1 MTEAGQRVSE
11 SLARMVVIWA
21 TILSLG
27 MATGA
32 GAQNLTKRLDARLDR
47 PPFNRQLW
55 GVALLNEDGKLLYGR
70 NADRMFMP
78 ASNTK
83 IIVSTVAAALLP
95 PDSTVRTS
103 VYAAGPVIDGV
114 IRGDLVLY
122 GRGDPTMGRRCY
134 AVDTTV
140 AGACDTDPFAR
151 LRVLAD
157 TLRARGIRTVAGDVV
172 GDGSYF
178 EGMLVHPEWESYDL
192 NWWYAAPVA
201 ALGFNDNSVDI
212 AYAPGA
218 AEGVPARLSMTPDF
232 GNLFLENRTRTGP
245 AGSRASIDFFRVTG
259 TERLWAEG
267 EVPVSSRGGTEYFAV
282 SDPNLFTAVALRS
295 VLAEAGIAV
304 LGTTRSTTDSM
315 LFASARLAAPL
326 AEVESRPFRDWI
338 FPVLNTSQNWFA
350 EMLLKQLG
358 RRFGKAGSWEE
369 GRLVERRFL
378 IDSVGID
385 SMQFAISDGS
395 GLSSSNLVSPATFA
409 KLLQFIHHHPR
420 YPTFAAGL
428 PQSGQTGSLRTRFVG
443 TALDGRVRAKTGSIN
458 RVNTLSG
465 FIEQPKRILT
475 FSIEANHHTMG
486 SRGMIPQIDSLVL
499 EMGRK

>member
-1 MTEAGQRVSE
+1 MTEAGKRSTG
-11 SLARMVVIWA
+11 SARRWIA
-21 TILSLG
+21 ACAALLSLS
-27 MATGA
+27 MVSGA
-32 GAQNLTKRLDARLDR
+32 GAQSLTKRLDTRLDR
-47 PPFNRQLW
+47 PPFNRQIW
-55 GVALLNEDGKLLYGR
+55 GVALLDEKGKLLYGR

-95 PDSTVRTS
+95 PDGTVRTS
-103 VYAAGPVIDGV
+103 LYAAGPVVDGV
-114 IRGDLVLY
+114 LHGDLVLY

-134 AVDTTV
+134 AVDTTA

-157 TLRARGIRTVAGDVV
+157 TLRARGVRTVAGDVV

-178 EGMLVHPEWESYDL
+178 EAMLVHPEWEGYDL

-212 AYAPGA
+212 AYAPGV
-218 AEGVPARLSMTPDF
+218 AEGAPVRLSMTPDF
-232 GNLFLENRTRTGP
+232 GNLFLENRTRTSA
-245 AGSRASIDFFRVTG
+245 AGSRTTIDFFRVIG

-267 EVPVSSRGGTEYFAV
+267 EVPASSKGGTEYFAV
-282 SDPNLFTAVALRS
+282 SDPNLFTAVALRN

-304 LGTTRSTTDSM
+304 LGTTRSTTDSL
-315 LFASARLAAPL
+315 LFAGARLAAPL

-385 SMQFAISDGS
+385 STQFAISDGS
-395 GLSSSNLVSPATFA
+395 GLSSSNLVSPAAFA
-409 KLLQFIHHHPR
+409 KLLQFIHRHPR
-420 YPTFAAGL
+420 YATFAAGL

-443 TALDGRVRAKTGSIN
+443 TALEGRVRAKTGSIN

-465 FIEQPKRILT
+465 YIEQPSRILT
-475 FSIEANHHTMG
+475 FSIQANHHVLG

>member
-1 MTEAGQRVSE
+1 
-11 SLARMVVIWA
+11 MVISAAALLV
-21 TILSLG
+21 G
-27 MATGA
+27 MASGA
-32 GAQNLTKRLDARLDR
+32 VAQNLTKRLDARLDR
-47 PPFNRQLW
+47 PPFNRQIW
-55 GVALLNEDGKLLYGR
+55 GVALLDEKGKLLYGR

-83 IIVSTVAAALLP
+83 IIVSAVAAALLP
-95 PDSTVRTS
+95 PDGTVRTS
-103 VYAAGPVIDGV
+103 LYAAGPVVDGV
-114 IRGDLVLY
+114 LRGDLVLY

-134 AVDTTV
+134 AVDTAT

-178 EGMLVHPEWESYDL
+178 DAVLVHPEWESYDL

-201 ALGFNDNSVDI
+201 ALGFNDNSIDI
-212 AYAPGA
+212 AYAPSA
-218 AEGVPARLSMTPDF
+218 AEGAPVRLSMVPDF

-245 AGSRASIDFFRVTG
+245 AGSRMTIDFFRVAG

-315 LFASARLAAPL
+315 LFAGARAAAAL

-358 RRFGKAGSWEE
+358 KRFGKAGSWEE
-369 GRLVERRFL
+369 GRIVERRFL

-385 SMQFAISDGS
+385 STQFAISDGS
-395 GLSSSNLVSPATFA
+395 GLSSSNLVSPAAFA
-409 KLLQFIHHHPR
+409 KVLQFIRRHPR
-420 YPTFAAGL
+420 YATFAAGL

-443 TALDGRVRAKTGSIN
+443 TTLDGRVRAKTGSIN

-465 FIEQPKRILT
+465 YIEQPTRILT
-475 FSIEANHHTMG
+475 FSVQANHHTMG

>member
-1 MTEAGQRVSE
+1 
-11 SLARMVVIWA
+11 
-21 TILSLG
+21 
-27 MATGA
+27 
-32 GAQNLTKRLDARLDR
+32 
-47 PPFNRQLW
+47 
-55 GVALLNEDGKLLYGR
+55 
-70 NADRMFMP
+70 
-78 ASNTK
+78 
-83 IIVSTVAAALLP
+83 
-95 PDSTVRTS
+95 
-103 VYAAGPVIDGV
+103 
-114 IRGDLVLY
+114 
-122 GRGDPTMGRRCY
+122 MGRRCY
-134 AVDTTV
+134 GVDTTV

-151 LRVLAD
+151 LRTLAD
-157 TLRARGIRTVAGDVV
+157 TLRSRGVRTIAGDVV

-178 EGMLVHPEWESYDL
+178 EAMLVHPEWEAYDL

-218 AEGVPARLSMTPDF
+218 AEGAPAQLSMAPDF

-245 AGSRASIDFFRVTG
+245 AGGRSTIDFFRVTG

-267 EVPVSSRGGTEYFAV
+267 EVPAASRGGTEYFAV
-282 SDPNLFTAVALRS
+282 SDPNLFTAVALRH

-315 LFASARLAAPL
+315 RFAGARQGAPL

-358 RRFGKAGSWEE
+358 KRFGKAGSWAE

-385 SMQFAISDGS
+385 SSQFAISDGS

-409 KLLQFIHHHPR
+409 KLLQFIRRHPR
-420 YPTFAAGL
+420 YATFASGL
-428 PQSGQTGSLRTRFVG
+428 PQAGQTGSLRTRFVG
-443 TALDGRVRAKTGSIN
+443 TALEGRVRAKTGSIN

-465 FIEQPKRILT
+465 FIEQPSRTLT
-475 FSIEANHHTMG
+475 FSVQANHHALG

-499 EMGRK
+499 DMGRK